1 MYRNVASA
9 SVLLSSIGL
18 VTVGLLMVSCSD
30 ADPSAREKTG
40 NTGQLDLSK
49 SKSWNGGM
57 DQLFL
62 QKCGGCHPGV
72 KPTNYKTYAGV
83 KGNLSAGGQSVQARI
98 NDNTMPPG
106 GLGDVLK
113 ATVNDWIAAGA
124 PESDSSG
131 ASPSK

>member
-9 SVLLSSIGL
+9 SVLLCSIGL

-72 KPTNYKTYAGV
+72 KPTNYNTYAGV
-83 KGNLSAGGQSVQARI
+83 KGNLSTSKTVQSTI
-98 NDNTMPPG
+98 NDNSMPPG
-106 GLGDVLK
+106 GGLGEVLK

-124 PESDSSG
+124 PESDSS
-131 ASPSK
+131 SPSPAK